1 MAEGIGSVLMSW
13 VQSQSSTTLLFM
25 VVICGFITLLVKD
38 YVIPYRTILATGLK
52 GPIPKPFIG
61 NVFDYGGVCQHR
73 GQLKRQEKY
82 GKIYTL
88 LHYHIPTVYIGDP
101 EIIKTIMVKEFSNFT
116 NRFPVNKA
124 HHPFDKT
131 VVRAD
136 DDDWKRLRTLLIP
149 SFSASKLKTN
159 VPFINNFTNDV
170 IDKFLQA
177 EHQGKS
183 VDVWKIF
190 GNLSMST
197 IIATVFGIEFKSKK
211 HKEKVITAASA
222 LLRNQT
228 NLLQLVLIYAYLALA
243 LWEPITGG
251 KIITSV
257 YYLRDTIVGVIQER
271 RKNLKRG
278 IPCRRDILQHM
289 IEAGDRDRLSNEE
302 IVSQAIIFL
311 VAGYETTASTLA
323 FLCYTLA
330 VNPDVQQKLIHE
342 IDSKCP
348 DEETLNYETVLDLPY
363 LEMVVNETLRL
374 YSPAFFITRQAKRD
388 INVHEV
394 FIPKNSMVVFPIY
407 AVHHNPELWP
417 DADKFIPERFSS
429 EKKARRHPYSYIPF
443 GGGPRICIGM
453 KLALL
458 EVKLALVKILH
469 RVEFVTCKETKIPL
483 KLRTGSTASPESSV
497 YLKTRRRH

>member
-177 EHQGKS
+177 EHQVKS
-183 VDVWKIF
+183 VDVWKTF

-251 KIITSV
+251 KIIRSV

-271 RKNLKRG
+271 RKNLK
-278 IPCRRDILQHM
+278 Q
-289 IEAGDRDRLSNEE
+289 
-302 IVSQAIIFL
+302 
-311 VAGYETTASTLA
+311 
-323 FLCYTLA
+323 
-330 VNPDVQQKLIHE
+330 
-342 IDSKCP
+342 
-348 DEETLNYETVLDLPY
+348 
-363 LEMVVNETLRL
+363 
-374 YSPAFFITRQAKRD
+374 
-388 INVHEV
+388 
-394 FIPKNSMVVFPIY
+394 
-407 AVHHNPELWP
+407 VHHNPELWP

-483 KLRTGSTASPESSV
+483 KLRTGSTASPESGV